1 MQRPQPRLEFLLPLS
16 LKLEVN
22 AQPPDAFYQKFWPA
36 LACSLALGCLS
47 KGGECGLPAHSPPLI
62 IPGARLLAPPH
73 STSARSYDN
82 LHYHNY
88 DLVAISMGT
97 GGWVSQINFLFG

>member
-1 MQRPQPRLEFLLPLS
+1 M
-16 LKLEVN
+16 
-22 AQPPDAFYQKFWPA
+22 
-36 LACSLALGCLS
+36 
-47 KGGECGLPAHSPPLI
+47 
-62 IPGARLLAPPH
+62 LAPPH

-97 GGWVSQINFLFG
+97 GGWVSQKFLFGLGADRVSAFVWYVSSDPTRWDCSFALYSLSCLWNWG